1 MLISR
6 KRETGSRIYCYEK
19 LRGREYDF
27 QRKYLT
33 AILINMNDE
42 EILANKL
49 KELSYQMEAARKTNM
64 KGNAYYHLRT
74 NIMNFCKTLYFR
86 LKWSDIFPAGRERIE
101 ACILGLHIEVYGE
114 KC

>member
-1 MLISR
+1 
-6 KRETGSRIYCYEK
+6 
-19 LRGREYDF
+19 
-27 QRKYLT
+27 
-33 AILINMNDE
+33 MNDE